1 MLMLQS
7 INVTYMY
14 NTDDYKVS
22 GELFWKRKLCV
33 DFGLIAAILFSGEF
47 AAQLMLLHDLY

>member
-1 MLMLQS
+1 MLQS

-47 AAQLMLLHDLY
+47 AAQ